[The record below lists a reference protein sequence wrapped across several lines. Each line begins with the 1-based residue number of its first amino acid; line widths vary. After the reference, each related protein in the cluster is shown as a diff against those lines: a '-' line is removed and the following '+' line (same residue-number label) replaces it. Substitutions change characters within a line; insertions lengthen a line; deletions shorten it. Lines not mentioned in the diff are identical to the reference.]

1 MLHRWRRDSDWDT
14 CRPQSVSEWD
24 RLSVVEREA
33 PSTSFDWKLIAG
45 PVMQLYTEST
55 DGSYIE
61 AKESALVWHYRDA
74 DHDFGAWQA
83 KELQDHLESVLANEP
98 VTVKS
103 GAQIVEVTPQ
113 VLNIT

>member
-1 MLHRWRRDSDWDT
+1 M
-14 CRPQSVSEWD
+14 
-24 RLSVVEREA
+24 
-33 PSTSFDWKLIAG
+33 SFEWKLVAE

-61 AKESALVWHYRDA
+61 AKESALVWHHRFA
-74 DHDFGAWQA
+74 DPDFGSWQA

-113 VLNIT
+113 VRNRIQKKLTSKIEIRDNVCDLCSLVIG

>member
-1 MLHRWRRDSDWDT
+1 M
-14 CRPQSVSEWD
+14 SV
-24 RLSVVEREA
+24 EA

-45 PVMQLYTEST
+45 PVIATLTPSQQMAPN
-55 DGSYIE
+55 IE

-113 VLNIT
+113 VT